1 MVYLPTPTWCFAG
14 KWRETYTCH
23 TSILWDEVGP
33 LKGPFYFC
41 FRSRNLVVKY
51 IIPIS
56 VYHSNTITARDYKG
70 MMVVNSPLKRPYLME
85 MVAFGVV
92 PWDFHF
98 ITISM
103 AMALGGAPL
112 HDQINGYEPPKN
124 HTNPTRQIFSTQIC
138 TPALQVE
145 VESRRKTSAGSWRK
159 TCVALPLVP
168 CWIQKPVTR
177 GVLGPSG
184 TPVSRVSENPVKP
197 IDFGHL

>member
-14 KWRETYTCH
+14 KCRETYTCH

-41 FRSRNLVVKY
+41 FRSGNLVVKY

-103 AMALGGAPL
+103 AMALRGGHPCMTISMAMNHQKTTQTR
-112 HDQINGYEPPKN
+112 HDEFFRHKSVRLRCRWKLNQDGKPQLAAGGKHVWRCRWCRVGSKN
-124 HTNPTRQIFSTQIC
+124 
-138 TPALQVE
+138 L
-145 VESRRKTSAGSWRK
+145 
-159 TCVALPLVP
+159 L
-168 CWIQKPVTR
+168 
-177 GVLGPSG
+177 
-184 TPVSRVSENPVKP
+184 
-197 IDFGHL
+197 

>member
-1 MVYLPTPTWCFAG
+1 M
-14 KWRETYTCH
+14 
-23 TSILWDEVGP
+23 GP

-51 IIPIS
+51 IIPMS

-103 AMALGGAPL
+103 AMALGGHPCMTISMAMNHQKTTQTR
-112 HDQINGYEPPKN
+112 HDEFFRHKSVRLRCRWKLNQDGKP
-124 HTNPTRQIFSTQIC
+124 QL
-138 TPALQVE
+138 A
-145 VESRRKTSAGSWRK
+145 AGGKHVWRAVLDPK
-159 TCVALPLVP
+159 TCY
-168 CWIQKPVTR
+168 K
-177 GVLGPSG
+177 GSSG
-184 TPVSRVSENPVKP
+184 TIWDPCK
-197 IDFGHL
+197 